1 MNVLIGLFDLQLG
14 NKEKISSFDKVKR
27 GGSLVLFANISG
39 SPPLWV
45 LKKLN
50 FLTPHGWEAM

>member
-1 MNVLIGLFDLQLG
+1 MNILIGLFDLQLG
-14 NKEKISSFDKVKR
+14 NKEKISSLDKVKG

-39 SPPLWV
+39 ASPLWV

-50 FLTPHGWEAM
+50 FLTPHGWEAP